1 MNPENEAQNV
11 NHQQAVAVNQQGA
24 TAAVSVKLPEF
35 WKTDPEM
42 WFAQAEAQFILGNIT
57 KDDTKFYHIVA
68 KLDQSVICHVADLV
82 SNPPQADKYKNIKD
96 RLVSRFALSP
106 QVRLERLLGSSDL
119 GDMRPTHLLAKMQE
133 LAAGLN
139 VNDDLLKMLF
149 LQRMPHHIRPVLT
162 ISDGT
167 LPKLAEMA
175 DKLTETPRVAVVTS
189 NPSPSAV
196 PDTVFDQM
204 DDLKAQLEV
213 LSTEVRRM
221 KQAPVGRR
229 MSRSSSRSRT
239 RNSGTSAE
247 LCWYH
252 RKYGQQAEHC
262 RKPCLF
268 ETTKN

>member
-1 MNPENEAQNV
+1 MNTGSSN
-11 NHQQAVAVNQQGA
+11 QQTANAANQQGA
-24 TAAVSVKLPEF
+24 AAAVSIKLPEF
-35 WKTDPEM
+35 WKSDPEM

-82 SNPPQADKYKNIKD
+82 SNPPQVDKYMAIKD

-106 QVRLERLLGSSDL
+106 QTRLERLLGSSDL

-149 LQRMPHHIRPVLT
+149 LQRMPQHIRPVLT

-175 DKLTETPRVAVVTS
+175 DKLTEIPRVAAVAA
-189 NPSPSAV
+189 NPLTNPA
-196 PDTVFDQM
+196 PNTVFDQM
-204 DDLKAQLEV
+204 DNLKEQLEV
-213 LSTEVRRM
+213 LSTEVRRL
-221 KQAPVGRR
+221 QQFSGSRR
-229 MSRSSSRSRT
+229 RARSTSRSRI
-239 RNSGTSAE
+239 RNNSASAE

-252 RKYGQQAEHC
+252 RKFGQQADRC
-262 RKPCLF
+262 RKPCQF
-268 ETTKN
+268 DESKN

>member
-1 MNPENEAQNV
+1 MANPGAAADAA
-11 NHQQAVAVNQQGA
+11 HGIGAAAV
-24 TAAVSVKLPEF
+24 VSVKLPEF

-42 WFAQAEAQFILGNIT
+42 WFAQAEAQFVLGNVV

-82 SNPPQADKYKNIKD
+82 SAPPQQDKYKSIKD
-96 RLVSRFALSP
+96 RLISRFALSP
-106 QVRLERLLGSSDL
+106 GVRLERLLGSSDL

-175 DKLTETPRVAVVTS
+175 DKLIETPRVAAVASTPAPAS
-189 NPSPSAV
+189 NAM
-196 PDTVFDQM
+196 FDQM
-204 DDLKAQLEV
+204 EDLKERLEV
-213 LSTEVRRM
+213 LSTEVRRL
-221 KQAPVGRR
+221 KQDSSGPRR
-229 MSRSSSRSRT
+229 NRSTSRSRT
-239 RNSGTSAE
+239 SSAASV

-252 RKYGQQAEHC
+252 RKYGNLAERC
-262 RKPCLF
+262 RQPCNF
-268 ETTKN
+268 DASKN